1 MTKYWYAAV
10 FIAALTAGCGSDEG
24 EGGAGSNSTIQI
36 NPPSIDWTYTGS
48 SFTGLAA
55 NQTYLLDPSFV
66 TVKVLNSSGVPVR
79 GASVLMQHDGD
90 NTMQASDRNG
100 SFLAFQPDP
109 YVATTD
115 DFGNVYVWIRTP
127 ASRAVGASV
136 VGFSAFSGSA
146 YQTIDITM
154 TCTDVTTTSATLCD

>member
-1 MTKYWYAAV
+1 MTKHWYAAV
-10 FIAALTAGCGSDEG
+10 FIAALVAGCGSDEG
-24 EGGAGSNSTIQI
+24 EGGAGPNSTIQI

-48 SFTGLAA
+48 SFSGLAT
-55 NQTYLLDPSFV
+55 NETYLLEPKFV
-66 TVKVLNSSGVPVR
+66 TVRVLNGSGAPVR
-79 GASVLMQHDGD
+79 GASVLMQHGGA

-127 ASRAVGASV
+127 ASRAVGAAV
-136 VGFSAFSGSA
+136 LGFSASSGSA
-146 YQTIDITM
+146 YQTIDVTM
-154 TCTDVTTTSATLCD
+154 TCTDVNTTSTTLCD